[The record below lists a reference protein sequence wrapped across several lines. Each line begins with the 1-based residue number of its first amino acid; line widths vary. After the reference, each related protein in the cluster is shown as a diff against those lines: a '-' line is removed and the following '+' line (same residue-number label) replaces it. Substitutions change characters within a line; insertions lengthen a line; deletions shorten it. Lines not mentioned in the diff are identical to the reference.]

1 MLAVSS
7 GPLGL
12 VAAGVVNLTDGV
24 VWRSVDGDT
33 WEVIGEGKLFDLGSC
48 RSGCPSLTSIASGP
62 AGIVVTGYRA
72 GGADSS
78 AGLETDVW
86 FSATGSTWHRTALP
100 VPPGSL
106 VRPAAEA
113 WVVASA
119 EGFTVAGTI
128 CKADGLWPGCK
139 AVIWTSVDGRDWSA
153 PAVLPKGES
162 SGAKGIEA
170 GPDRQVVIGQKC
182 SDACSARVWA
192 SDEQGPWAPGDLRG
206 IGEVGAGEGTFT
218 VAGATFLVF
227 GTRAGQPS
235 LWASEDGLTWVRRP
249 LPETAF
255 PSDPGFMLLDAAGAP
270 GRVLAVGL
278 YGELEQPAVWVSP

>member
-7 GPLGL
+7 APLGL

-24 VWRSVDGDT
+24 VWRSVDGET

-48 RSGCPSLTSIASGP
+48 PSGCPSLTSIASGP

-86 FSATGSTWHRTALP
+86 FSADGSTWTRTALP

-119 EGFTVAGTI
+119 EGFTVGRHAIDVYGL
-128 CKADGLWPGCK
+128 CADC
-139 AVIWTSVDGRDWSA
+139 
-153 PAVLPKGES
+153 
-162 SGAKGIEA
+162 
-170 GPDRQVVIGQKC
+170 
-182 SDACSARVWA
+182 
-192 SDEQGPWAPGDLRG
+192 
-206 IGEVGAGEGTFT
+206 
-218 VAGATFLVF
+218 
-227 GTRAGQPS
+227 
-235 LWASEDGLTWVRRP
+235 
-249 LPETAF
+249 
-255 PSDPGFMLLDAAGAP
+255 AA
-270 GRVLAVGL
+270 
-278 YGELEQPAVWVSP
+278 